1 MKLGI
6 TFASMTAVLCLLCG
20 CGDTPQTAYKAI
32 PDGIYVTDRLLYT
45 SPYLSSYYGNDNG
58 ISYEIKGNTLTLS
71 GGYLE
76 SDIRYSISEP
86 CEIPFTA
93 EEWDDN
99 YDTFDGLGWQN
110 GEINLSDH
118 TEKYCFPLES
128 NDIDGK
134 YYLFSMDDELWYVS
148 SLEIYTLKLS
158 QTNT

>member
-6 TFASMTAVLCLLCG
+6 TFAAMTAVLCLLCG
-20 CGDTPQTAYKAI
+20 CGDTPQTAYKTV
-32 PDGIYVTDRLLYT
+32 PD
-45 SPYLSSYYGNDNG
+45 G

-76 SDIRYSISEP
+76 SDIRYSISEHR
-86 CEIPFTA
+86 EIPFTA
-93 EEWDDN
+93 EEWDET

-110 GEINLSDH
+110 GEINLSDYAD
-118 TEKYCFPLES
+118 KYCFPLES
-128 NDIDGK
+128 NNIDGK

-158 QTNT
+158 QINT

>member
-1 MKLGI
+1 MKLGTSSAVI
-6 TFASMTAVLCLLCG
+6 TAVLCLLCG
-20 CGDTPQTAYKAI
+20 CGDTPQTAYKPI
-32 PDGIYVTDRLLYT
+32 PDGTYITDRLLYT
-45 SPYLSSYYGNDNG
+45 SPYLSSYHGDDNG
-58 ISYEIKGNTLTLS
+58 IYYEIKGNTLTLS

-76 SDIRYSISEP
+76 SDISYSISEP
-86 CEIPFTA
+86 REIPFTA
-93 EEWDDN
+93 EEWDET

-118 TEKYCFPLES
+118 TEKYCFTLES

-134 YYLFSMDDELWYVS
+134 YYLFSMDNELWYVS